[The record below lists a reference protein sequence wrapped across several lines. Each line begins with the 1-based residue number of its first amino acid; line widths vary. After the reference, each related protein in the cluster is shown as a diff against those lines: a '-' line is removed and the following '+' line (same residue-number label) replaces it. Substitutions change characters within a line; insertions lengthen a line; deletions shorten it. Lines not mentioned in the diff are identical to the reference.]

1 MIRFRGARLLQ
12 RLVGV
17 GLAVLM
23 LAAGAGRLP
32 AEDASGSAVLRIGTK
47 PAPPFAM
54 KAEDGRWEGIAIDLL
69 AAVAARLGVAYTL
82 QETTLAGMIDDVAAG
97 RLDASIA
104 AMTVTV
110 AREEKVD
117 FSHAYYRSGL
127 GVAVADRRP
136 AGPTAIWQ
144 ALISRAFLSVVGVM
158 VALLFAVGSV
168 VWLLERRHNPGQF
181 EPDPR
186 RGLFS
191 GFWWAVVT
199 MSTTGYGDKAPA
211 TVGGRIVAILWIVAG
226 LILTASFTAQLA
238 ATLTARSIQSPVTR
252 PADLAHLRVGH
263 VAGAA
268 SGETLLGYGAR
279 PADYADVA
287 AGLAAVAR
295 GEIDAF
301 VHDEPI
307 LAYEV
312 GTVPGVMLAP
322 VHFAPQ
328 DYAIVL
334 PQDAP
339 RRETVNRA
347 LLEVMASDE
356 WAAILRRYLG
366 DHAEGRVT
374 AP

>member
-1 MIRFRGARLLQ
+1 MSVIGLRVARVLRLCAVALL
-12 RLVGV
+12 LGP
-17 GLAVLM
+17 
-23 LAAGAGRLP
+23 LAAPVGAQELAG
-32 AEDASGSAVLRIGTK
+32 EGDVLRIGTK

-54 KAEDGRWEGIAIDLL
+54 KAPDGTWEGIAIDLL
-69 AAVAARLGVAYTL
+69 AAVAARLGVTYEL
-82 QETTLAGMIDDVAAG
+82 QETTLAGMIDEVAAG
-97 RLDASIA
+97 RLDASVA

-110 AREEKVD
+110 AREEVID

-127 GVAVADRRP
+127 GVAVAERRP
-136 AGPTAIWQ
+136 AGLGAIWQ
-144 ALISRAFLSVVGVM
+144 ALTSRAFLSVVGVM
-158 VALLFAVGSV
+158 GGLLFAVGAV

-211 TVGGRIVAILWIVAG
+211 TVGGRIVAILWIFAG
-226 LILTASFTAQLA
+226 LILTAGFTAQLA
-238 ATLTARSIQSPVTR
+238 ATLTASSIQSPVTS
-252 PADLAHLRVGH
+252 PTDLARLRVGH
-263 VAGAA
+263 VAEAA
-268 SGETLLGYGAR
+268 SGETLRSYGVR
-279 PADYADVA
+279 PRDFPDVE

-312 GTVPGVMLAP
+312 GVVPGVVLAP
-322 VHFAPQ
+322 VRFAPQ

-334 PQDAP
+334 PQDADL
-339 RRETVNRA
+339 RETVNRA
-347 LLEVMASDE
+347 LLEVMASDQ
-356 WAAILRRYLG
+356 WSAIQRRYLG
-366 DHAEGRVT
+366 DPR
-374 AP
+374 